1 MHLAPFQIEGA
12 CILADWDAARQL
24 VLHAPKVPELGMARA
39 LLAMRDHDEEAF
51 STAVSDAR
59 QQLGR
64 RILGPAR
71 VSYPHAY
78 DAVMQLHMLC
88 ELELIFYGR
97 DDLKANL
104 DARFAATLPSFRTRE
119 PVLSLRRSAFQA
131 CRAPVT
137 DLGACWIL
145 SAKTA
150 RKAGHLSLI
159 HI

>member
-1 MHLAPFQIEGA
+1 
-12 CILADWDAARQL
+12 
-24 VLHAPKVPELGMARA
+24 
-39 LLAMRDHDEEAF
+39 
-51 STAVSDAR
+51 
-59 QQLGR
+59 
-64 RILGPAR
+64 
-71 VSYPHAY
+71 
-78 DAVMQLHMLC
+78 HMLC

-150 RKAGHLSLI
+150 RKAGHTQSAYSAILQAIQSGAPYAFVQKAKLLAHGDQVQAAI
-159 HI
+159 QTLNNALQTESEASGDHRE